1 MSNPN
6 LLTVNRELG
15 IGGFLKNNL
24 GTIGTVVGGAAGA
37 FVGNPMLGAQIG
49 GGLGTMAQGA
59 LADKKKGR
67 KALPGRRQP
76 INIPGYTGTSASQG
90 FTYAK
95 GGRLP
100 NSNQLLSIGQDA
112 GEFSG
117 PSHEEGGIKVE
128 GGAEV
133 EGGET
138 MDFIIEGDSVKNPDK
153 TPYVFSKRLTVPGSD
168 KSFAEYHKSLVQ
180 RGADDSKIR
189 ELAQLQESVNGN
201 ASSSKKKAAGGAMG
215 PDPVMNIPDLSNMPT
230 PPQSGSG
237 GGGGTLQS
245 MMNVG
250 KSLLPYA
257 GDLLNLGRGAFG
269 NSEVPDAP
277 RMSIPRTGVQEARK
291 MPTDVNVEPQKAAVD
306 QGLRSMLASSG
317 GSKQQ
322 KMAAYS
328 KALQQ
333 KAQIEATEENK
344 ENQLKAQKQQTVAD
358 LTTRLDS
365 QQAQANQR
373 AAMQQQQNQL
383 KADAAKSQL
392 LNQGLAGLSRT
403 YQQQQAA
410 KAQSNTQMMAVM
422 AQLGG
427 KDPAVQENVVRSILP
442 TVKDE
447 QTQQQLLQFIGQSS

>member
-138 MDFIIEGDSVKNPDK
+138 MDFIVEGDSVRRPGDK
-153 TPYVFSKRLTVPGSD
+153 TPYVFSKRLKVPGSN
-168 KSFAEYHKSLVQ
+168 KSFADTHSNLVQ
-180 RGADDSKIR
+180 RGVGDDKIR
-189 ELAQLQESVNGN
+189 KLANLQESVNGN
-201 ASSSKKKAAGGAMG
+201 SASSKKEGGG
-215 PDPVMNIPDLSNMPT
+215 PLPNIDLENMPT
-230 PPQSGSG
+230 APGQGRG
-237 GGGGTLQS
+237 TAGTLL
-245 MMNVG
+245 NAG
-250 KSLLPYA
+250 KQLLPYA
-257 GDLLNLGRGAFG
+257 GDLLNIGRGVFG
-269 NSEVPDAP
+269 NSDVPDAP
-277 RMSIPRTGVQEARK
+277 RMSIPRGAIDEARK
-291 MPTDVNVEPQKAAVD
+291 MPTEVNVNPQLANVSRSLRTLTASPNTSTQAKLAAHSNSLQAKD
-306 QGLRSMLASSG
+306 RILA
-317 GSKQQ
+317 Q
-322 KMAAYS
+322 K
-328 KALQQ
+328 
-333 KAQIEATEENK
+333 ENR
-344 ENQLKAQKQQTVAD
+344 ENQLEGKKAQTVAN
-358 LTTRLDS
+358 LTASIDS
-365 QQAQANQR
+365 RQAQANHQAQIR
-373 AAMQQQQNQL
+373 QQQNQL

-392 LNQGLAGLSRT
+392 LSTGLAGLART
-403 YQQQQAA
+403 RQQQTAA
-410 KAQSNTQMMAVM
+410 KNQSNAQMMAVM
-422 AQLGG
+422 AQLAG
-427 KDPAVQENVVRSILP
+427 KDGAVRESTVQSILP
-442 TVKDE
+442 MVKDP
-447 QTQQQLLQFIGQSS
+447 QMRKQLLQFIGQS